1 MIYTT
6 KISRYDIEI
15 LTKRNMKSSL
25 PKVEDLDE
33 NNFNNFNI
41 FRFRNSKRYD
51 ISVIKVS
58 VKRATG
64 LSTENSLL
72 SRKDC

>member
-41 FRFRNSKRYD
+41 FRFRIRND
-51 ISVIKVS
+51 TI
-58 VKRATG
+58 
-64 LSTENSLL
+64 SLL
-72 SRKDC
+72 LRFLWKEQRIIDRK

>member
-1 MIYTT
+1 MIYTA

-41 FRFRNSKRYD
+41 FRFRIRND
-51 ISVIKVS
+51 TI
-58 VKRATG
+58 
-64 LSTENSLL
+64 SLL
-72 SRKDC
+72 LKFL